1 MEVKDAITIMLLFG
15 IFILA
20 HLTYINH
27 NNKRK

>member
-1 MEVKDAITIMLLFG
+1 MLLFG